1 MNLYPIHLN
10 LQNRRCLLVGGGQVA
25 QRKAAGLQD
34 AGASVVVVAPE
45 ATPLLQEQAEQ
56 GAIEWQREAYEARH
70 LDSAFLVIA
79 CTDSREVNAKVTR
92 EAAERNLLTLCADDP
107 EAGNFVSPS
116 VIRRGD
122 LLLTISTGGGS
133 PTLAAVLRERLET
146 EFGPEWAE
154 MTKILGAMRE
164 FVKTNSTKAERKAA
178 VGRALADDESHKL
191 LLAGKRLE
199 AEIRIRECLSSSSA

>member
-1 MNLYPIHLN
+1 MHLYPIHLN
-10 LQNRRCLLVGGGQVA
+10 LQNRRCLIVGGGQVA

-34 AGASVVVVAPE
+34 AGALVVVAAPE
-45 ATPLLQEQAEQ
+45 ATPLLQEWAAQSK
-56 GAIEWQREAYEARH
+56 IEWLQEAYGTRH
-70 LDSAFLVIA
+70 LDGVFLVIA
-79 CTDSREVNAKVTR
+79 CTDSREVNDEVTR
-92 EAAERNLLTLCADDP
+92 EATERNLLTLCADDP

-116 VIRRGD
+116 VVRRGE
-122 LLLTISTGGGS
+122 LLLTVSTSGGS

-154 MTKILGAMRE
+154 LTEILGAMRE
-164 FVKTNSTKAERKAA
+164 FVKTHSTEAGRKAA
-178 VGRALADDESHKL
+178 VQRALGDEEARKL